1 MGHLTAKYP
10 APRIS
15 SQATNNELLTNDTG
29 KRRLLQD
36 IKKGRLLK
44 PSYPGK
50 IGRYKQLFS
59 LAENIN
65 NESMFY
71 AYRFPPSRSLSTE
84 SIRSNQFKTKQ
95 AG

>member
-1 MGHLTAKYP
+1 MVEYP
-10 APRIS
+10 VSRIS
-15 SQATNNELLTNDTG
+15 SQATNNELYANDTSN
-29 KRRLLQD
+29 RRILQD

-71 AYRFPPSRSLSTE
+71 ANRFPPSRSLSIE
-84 SIRSNQFKTKQ
+84 IIRSNPCKTKRV
-95 AG
+95 G